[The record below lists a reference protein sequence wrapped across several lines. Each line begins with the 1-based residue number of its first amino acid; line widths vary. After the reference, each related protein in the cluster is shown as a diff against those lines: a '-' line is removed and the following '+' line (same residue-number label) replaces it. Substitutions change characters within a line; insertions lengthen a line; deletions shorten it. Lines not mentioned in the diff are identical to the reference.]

1 MGAPDTR
8 RVELLRGLGFTDL
21 EAETYAALVNRA
33 PATAYAIGRI
43 IGKPT
48 ANVYKAVESLAR
60 KGAVLIE
67 EGTGRQCRAI
77 APDLLFG
84 RLEQTM
90 LRDFRK
96 ARAVFA
102 EPDPSSVDERVYR
115 LETSGQVIQRCVE
128 MLDRAESIAAVDAF
142 PAALA
147 AIAAAVERTAARGI
161 QVFVEAYAPCSIPGA
176 DIVVV
181 EQGPVTLRRW
191 RSEQLNV
198 VIDGREHI
206 AALLSTDLTRV
217 YQAVWSSSLYLSCLM
232 HAGRVAEHTLVKL
245 MTAKRPGK
253 AAGSV
258 RQVLANHPFFANTDV
273 PGQTELV
280 ERFTG
285 QTVSTKAGRSRSKRR
300 GSR

>member
-1 MGAPDTR
+1 MRGPGSSR
-8 RVELLRGLGFTDL
+8 LELLRSLGFTDL
-21 EAETYAALVNRA
+21 EAETYTALVNRE

-67 EGTGRQCRAI
+67 EGTGRQCRAVE
-77 APDLLFG
+77 PEVLFG

-90 LRDFRK
+90 LRGIRK

-115 LETSGQVIQRCVE
+115 LETSDQVIQRCVE

-142 PAALA
+142 PAALSA
-147 AIAAAVERTAARGI
+147 VAAAVERTAARGVR
-161 QVFVEAYAPCSIPGA
+161 VFVEAYAPCAIAGA

-181 EQGPVTLRRW
+181 EHGPVTLRRW

-198 VIDGREHI
+198 VVDGREHV
-206 AALLSTDLTRV
+206 AALLSSDLTRV

-232 HAGRVAEHTLVKL
+232 HAGRVAEHTLIKL
-245 MTAKRPGK
+245 MSAERSGK
-253 AAGSV
+253 ASGAV
-258 RQVLANHPFFANTDV
+258 RNVLARHPFFANTDV

-280 ERFTG
+280 ERFT
-285 QTVSTKAGRSRSKRR
+285 VLKASKAGTAGPRSRRSK
-300 GSR
+300 S